1 MNTHHSFQGKKG
13 WWGGGGVENLIENS
27 IITVFFPS
35 AIEGFQQRGKK
46 CFFVRSW
53 CPSERCDGIFEIILK
68 TNNRLIVF
76 LYHDISGIGE
86 NWTYENETLTL

>member
-13 WWGGGGVENLIENS
+13 GGGENLIENS

-46 CFFVRSW
+46 CFFVRS
-53 CPSERCDGIFEIILK
+53 
-68 TNNRLIVF
+68 
-76 LYHDISGIGE
+76 
-86 NWTYENETLTL
+86 